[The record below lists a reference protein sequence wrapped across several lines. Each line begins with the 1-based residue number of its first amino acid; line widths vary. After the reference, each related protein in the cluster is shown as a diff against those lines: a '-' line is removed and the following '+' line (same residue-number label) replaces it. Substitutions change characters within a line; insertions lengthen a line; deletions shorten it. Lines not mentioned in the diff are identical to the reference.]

1 MRRRFAV
8 FNPTSILADRFADNL
23 ADLYLQYFSNRRPE
37 YAAYISGAARLV
49 LERIGNSDALYHNV
63 EHTIMVTQ
71 VGQQIIRG
79 RLLSEAL
86 TPEDWL
92 HYTCALLVHDIGYVR
107 RACKG
112 DGANDVVVDE
122 SGRRVTPPR
131 GASDAFL
138 APYHIERGKIYARE
152 RFKESEFI
160 DEERIVRSIELT
172 RFPVPKGDEY
182 LDMGSEPA
190 LVRAADLIGQMAD
203 PHYHRKLNAL
213 YHEFVEIGMA
223 ESLGYKSPADL
234 MDKYP
239 DFFWS
244 CVEPYIGPA
253 IGYLEQTTE
262 GKQWIA
268 NLYSNVFQVEHR
280 SLSIGPFPGPQ
291 AEDAAAKP
299 PRA

>member
-1 MRRRFAV
+1 ML
-8 FNPTSILADRFADNL
+8 NPTSIMADRFADNL
-23 ADLYLQYFSNRRPE
+23 AELYLQYFSNRCPE
-37 YAAYISGAARLV
+37 YASYISGAARLV

-63 EHTIMVTQ
+63 EHTVMVTQ

-107 RACKG
+107 RACKD
-112 DGANDVVVDE
+112 DGPCDVVIDLE
-122 SGRRVTPPR
+122 GNRITPPR
-131 GASDAFL
+131 GASDAYL

-152 RFKESEFI
+152 RFAESTFI

-172 RFPVPKGDEY
+172 RFPVPKTDEH
-182 LDMGSEPA
+182 METASEAA
-190 LVRAADLIGQMAD
+190 LVRAADLIGQLAD
-203 PHYHRKLNAL
+203 PFYHRKLNAL
-213 YHEFVEIGMA
+213 YYEFVEIGMA
-223 ESLGYKSPADL
+223 KQLGYDNPADL

-244 CVEPYIGPA
+244 CVEPYLGPA
-253 IGYLEQTTE
+253 LGYLEQTTE

-268 NLYSNVFQVEHR
+268 NLYNNVFQVQHR
-280 SLSIGPFPGPQ
+280 ASCIGPFPGAP
-291 AEDAAAKP
+291 ADGDP
-299 PRA
+299 